1 MRSLGE
7 RTEFLRHSARRG
19 RSALCWYKL
28 CLALVI
34 FPGVGLA
41 QLSHIETAARLLSQG
56 QTDQAE
62 TEARR
67 ALGNPTTRPLALA
80 LLGTIRLQEG
90 EYGESTRF
98 LTQALA
104 LNPGLVGART
114 SLGNAYLL
122 QGKPD
127 LARRSFQEAVSLDP
141 ANFNARFELAKVE
154 ASLQNYRRSLDV
166 AGPIAAKLN
175 DSVDGILLLAPDSC
189 SLVKKGGLR
198 GLFRAWQH
206 VFR

>member
-34 FPGVGLA
+34 LPGVGSA

-62 TEARR
+62 TEARQ
-67 ALGNPTTRPLALA
+67 ALGNTTTRPLALA

-90 EYGESTRF
+90 KYGESTRF

-122 QGKPD
+122 QGKLD
-127 LARRSFQEAVSLDP
+127 LARRSFHEAVSLDP
-141 ANFNARFELAKVE
+141 GNFNARFELAKVE

-166 AGPIAAKLN
+166 AGPLVAQLN
-175 DSVDGILLLAPDSC
+175 QTLDGLLLLAPGYC
-189 SLVKKGGLR
+189 SPRKMEQQRRLVPC
-198 GLFRAWQH
+198 WQH
-206 VFR
+206 

>member
-34 FPGVGLA
+34 LPGVGSA

-62 TEARR
+62 TEERQ

-90 EYGESTRF
+90 KYGESTRF

-141 ANFNARFELAKVE
+141 GNFNARFELVKVE
-154 ASLQNYRRSLDV
+154 ASLQNYRRSLDL
-166 AGPIAAKLN
+166 AGPIVAQLKRPLAWF
-175 DSVDGILLLAPDSC
+175 LLPSPHYL
-189 SLVKKGGLR
+189 SLGKNE
-198 GLFRAWQH
+198 
-206 VFR
+206 